1 MYQFTKP
8 MLKQIDRH
16 LWVAEQPLKFL
27 GLEVGTKMT
36 VIKLSNGSLVVISP
50 IEINSEIQ
58 QQLDTIG
65 TVRYIIAPNLF
76 HYLYLDRVQEIYP
89 QAQTIAPLG
98 LAAKQPDL
106 KIDKVFT
113 QDPIEFDS
121 ELEFV
126 LFEGFRVLIPPKVKT
141 VNEIVFYHPASKT
154 LIITDSAF
162 NFDRSFPFVTQ
173 LAARVLG
180 SYQVLKPYL
189 LDKIASQDKPK
200 LKQSIDKILAW
211 DFQRVIMAH
220 GTIVEHEAKAQLSAG
235 YRWLLE

>member
-1 MYQFTKP
+1 

-27 GLEVGTKMT
+27 GLEVGTRMT
-36 VIKLSNGSLVVISP
+36 VIKLSNGSLVIISP

-58 QQLDTIG
+58 QQLGNIG

-76 HYLYLDRVQEIYP
+76 HYLYLAQAQQIYP
-89 QAQTIAPLG
+89 QAETIAPQG

-106 KIDKVFT
+106 KIDRVFT
-113 QDPIEFDS
+113 QDPVEFDS

-126 LFEGFRVLIPPKVKT
+126 RFEGFQVLIPPKVK
-141 VNEIVFYHPASKT
+141 VINEIVFYHPASKT

-162 NFDRSFPFVTQ
+162 NFDRSFPFATQ

>member
-1 MYQFTKP
+1 

-50 IEINSEIQ
+50 IEIDSEIQ
-58 QQLDTIG
+58 RHLGNMG

-76 HYLYLDRVQEIYP
+76 HYLYLAQAQQIYP
-89 QAQTIAPLG
+89 QAQTIAPPG

-106 KIDKVFT
+106 KIDRVFT
-113 QDPIEFDS
+113 QDSIEFDS

-126 LFEGFRVLIPPKVKT
+126 RFEGFRVFMPPKVQII
-141 VNEIVFYHPASKT
+141 NEIVFYHPVSKT

-180 SYQVLKPYL
+180 SYGELKPYL
-189 LDKIASQDKPK
+189 LDKIASQDKEK

-220 GTIVEHEAKAQLSAG
+220 GTIVEHKAKARLSAG
-235 YRWLLE
+235 YQWLLK

>member
-1 MYQFTKP
+1 
-8 MLKQIDRH
+8 MLRQIDRH

-27 GLEVGTKMT
+27 GLEVGTRMT
-36 VIKLSNGSLVVISP
+36 VIKLSNGSLVIISP

-58 QQLDTIG
+58 QQLGNIG

-76 HYLYLDRVQEIYP
+76 HYLYLAQAQQIYP
-89 QAQTIAPLG
+89 QAETIAPQG

-106 KIDKVFT
+106 KIDRVFT
-113 QDPIEFDS
+113 QDPVEFDS

-126 LFEGFRVLIPPKVKT
+126 RFEGFQVLIPPKVK
-141 VNEIVFYHPASKT
+141 VINEIVFYHPASKT

-173 LAARVLG
+173 LAAKVLG
-180 SYQVLKPYL
+180 SYRELKPYL
-189 LDKIASQDKPK
+189 LDKIASRDKQK

-220 GTIVEHEAKAQLSAG
+220 GTIVDREAKAQLSAG
-235 YRWLLE
+235 YNWLLK

>member
-1 MYQFTKP
+1 

-27 GLEVGTKMT
+27 GLEVGTRMT
-36 VIKLSNGSLVVISP
+36 VIKLSNGSLVIISP
-50 IEINSEIQ
+50 IEIDLEIRE
-58 QQLDTIG
+58 QLGNIG

-76 HYLYLDRVQEIYP
+76 HYLYLAQAQQIYP
-89 QAQTIAPLG
+89 QAQTIAPPG

-106 KIDKVFT
+106 KIDRVFT
-113 QDPIEFDS
+113 QDPIEFNS

-126 LFEGFRVLIPPKVKT
+126 RFEGFRVFMPPQVKII
-141 VNEIVFYHPASKT
+141 NEIVFYHPASKT

-162 NFDRSFPFVTQ
+162 NFDRSFPSVTQ

-180 SYQVLKPYL
+180 SYEILKPYL
-189 LDKIASQDKPK
+189 LDKIASQDKQK

>member
-1 MYQFTKP
+1 

-36 VIKLSNGSLVVISP
+36 VIKLPNGSLVVISP
-50 IEINSEIQ
+50 IEIDSEIQ
-58 QQLDTIG
+58 QQLDSMG

-76 HYLYLDRVQEIYP
+76 HYLYLSQAQQIYP
-89 QAQTIAPLG
+89 QAQTIAPPG

-106 KIDKVFT
+106 KIDRVFT

-126 LFEGFRVLIPPKVKT
+126 RFEGFRVFMPPQVKII
-141 VNEIVFYHPASKT
+141 NEIVFYHPASKT

-162 NFDRSFPFVTQ
+162 NFDRSFPLVTQ

-180 SYQVLKPYL
+180 SYQELKPYL
-189 LDKIASQDKPK
+189 LDKIASHDKQK

-235 YRWLLE
+235 YHWLL

>member
-1 MYQFTKP
+1 
-8 MLKQIDRH
+8 MLRQIDRY
-16 LWVAEQPLKFL
+16 LWIAEQPFRFL
-27 GLEVGTKMT
+27 GLEVGTRMT
-36 VIKLSNGSLVVISP
+36 VIKLSDGSLLIISP
-50 IEINSEIQ
+50 IEISSEIQ
-58 QQLDTIG
+58 EQLDSMG

-76 HYLYLDRVQEIYP
+76 HYLYLAQAQQIYP
-89 QAQTIAPLG
+89 QAQTIAPPG

-106 KIDKVFT
+106 KIDRVFT

-126 LFEGFRVLIPPKVKT
+126 RFEGFRVFMPPQVKII
-141 VNEIVFYHPASKT
+141 NEIVFYHPNSKT

-162 NFDRSFPFVTQ
+162 NFDRSFPFATQ

-180 SYQVLKPYL
+180 SYEVLKPYL
-189 LDKIASQDKPK
+189 LDKIASHDKQK

-220 GTIVEHEAKAQLSAG
+220 GTIVEHEAKEQLSTG
-235 YRWLLE
+235 YNWLLS

>member
-1 MYQFTKP
+1 
-8 MLKQIDRH
+8 MLKQIDRY

-50 IEINSEIQ
+50 IEIDSEIQ
-58 QQLDTIG
+58 QQLDSMG

-76 HYLYLDRVQEIYP
+76 HYLYLAQVQQIYP
-89 QAQTIAPLG
+89 QAQTIAPPG

-106 KIDKVFT
+106 KIDRVFT

-126 LFEGFRVLIPPKVKT
+126 RFEGFRVFMPPQVKII
-141 VNEIVFYHPASKT
+141 NEIVFYHPASKT

-162 NFDRSFPFVTQ
+162 NFDRSFPLTTQ
-173 LAARVLG
+173 LAAKVLG
-180 SYQVLKPYL
+180 SYQELKPYL
-189 LDKIASQDKPK
+189 LDKIASHDKQK

-220 GTIVEHEAKAQLSAG
+220 GTIVEHEAKARLSAG
-235 YRWLLE
+235 YYWLL

>member
-1 MYQFTKP
+1 

-36 VIKLSNGSLVVISP
+36 VIKLLNGSLVIISP
-50 IEINSEIQ
+50 IEISSEIQ
-58 QQLDTIG
+58 QQLANIG

-76 HYLYLDRVQEIYP
+76 HYLYLARVQQIYP
-89 QAQTIAPLG
+89 QAQTIAPPG
-98 LAAKQPDL
+98 LAAKQPHL
-106 KIDKVFT
+106 RIDRVFT
-113 QDPIEFDS
+113 LDPIEFNS

-126 LFEGFRVLIPPKVKT
+126 RFEGFRAFIPPKVKT

-173 LAARVLG
+173 LAARILG
-180 SYQVLKPYL
+180 SYQELKPYL
-189 LDKIASQDKPK
+189 LDKIASQDKQK

-220 GTIVEHEAKAQLSAG
+220 GTIVEHQAKAQLSTG
-235 YRWLLE
+235 YHWLLK

>member
-1 MYQFTKP
+1 
-8 MLKQIDRH
+8 MLRQVDNH
-16 LWVAEQPLKFL
+16 LWVARQPFKFF
-27 GLEVGTKMT
+27 GIEVGTRMT
-36 VIKLSNGSLVVISP
+36 VIELSNGSLVIISP
-50 IEINSEIQ
+50 IEISSGIQ

-65 TVRYIIAPNLF
+65 TVRYIVAPNLF
-76 HYLYLDRVQEIYP
+76 HYLYLAKCQQLYS
-89 QAQTIAPLG
+89 QAQTIAPPG

-106 KIDKVFT
+106 RIDSVFT
-113 QDPIEFDS
+113 KDRIEFDS

-126 LFEGFRVLIPPKVKT
+126 LFEGFRVFMPPQVEII
-141 VNEIVFYHPASKT
+141 NEIVFYHPASKT

-180 SYQVLKPYL
+180 SYQELKPYL
-189 LDKIASQDKPK
+189 LDKIASSDKQK

-220 GTIVEHEAKAQLSAG
+220 GTIVDREAKTKLSAG
-235 YRWLLE
+235 YQWLLE